1 MSLERLL
8 ETLERDARA
17 EAERV
22 RAAARAEA
30 EAVRAAAEM
39 EVARR
44 RAEAVSARE
53 RALRADAALQ
63 LALVR
68 RRARGVVLD
77 ARAQLLERIR
87 AAARERIAAAEG
99 DAGSLGLRLRA
110 ALACHGDRPVEIRCA
125 PALVDAV
132 RAGVGDRAGTTV
144 TPDPAAPDP
153 LVVRAADGAME
164 VDAALAALLERYWP
178 ELAVELMREL
188 EPAG

>member
-1 MSLERLL
+1 MSLDRLL

-22 RAAARAEA
+22 LAEARAEA
-30 EAVRAAAEM
+30 EATRGAAETV
-39 EVARR
+39 VARR
-44 RAEAVSARE
+44 RAEALSARE
-53 RALRADAALQ
+53 RALRADAAVQ

-68 RRARGVVLD
+68 RQARGAVLD
-77 ARAQLLERIR
+77 ARHRLLERVR

-99 DAGSLGLRLRA
+99 EAGSLGLRLRA
-110 ALACHGDRPVEIRCA
+110 ALACHGDQPVEVRCA

-132 RAGVGDRAGTTV
+132 RAGVGERAGTTV
-144 TPDPAAPDP
+144 IPDPSAPDP

-164 VDAALAALLERYWP
+164 VDAGLGGLFERHWP

-188 EPAG
+188 EAAR